1 MRGKPVPPQGVGQEP
16 GIIPARAGKTA
27 RDYRAR
33 SSRPDHPRACG
44 ENALRSTNLP
54 GVPGSSPRVRG
65 KRPHRRPDAL
75 GDRIIPA
82 RAGKTYSKPPARSS
96 PRDHPRACGENGTT
110 STRRSLSRG
119 SSPRVRGKRRRPRRD
134 GQSRGIIPARAGKTE
149 GERGLSL
156 GLGDHPR
163 ACGENSWIWS
173 WQRVTGGSSPRVRGK
188 RSQAALHAA
197 GRGIIPAR
205 AGKTR
210 PRRAPPRSRPDHPRA
225 CGENIGDFAADRRS
239 GGSSPRVRGKQPRP
253 RRAERGAGSSPRVRG
268 KPPVLPG
275 PFDDGRLIPARAGK
289 TTTRP
294 PCSTAVTAHPRAC
307 GENIALVWA
316 PVASSGSSPRV
327 RGKRSFALPCGFPPE
342 AHPRACGE
350 NAYNWV
356 KNLFS
361 GGSSPRVRG
370 KRPSLLLW
378 GLGRRLIPARAG
390 KTSTSSTAGSP
401 ASAHPRACGENRRRR

>member
-188 RSQAALHAA
+188 H
-197 GRGIIPAR
+197 
-205 AGKTR
+205 
-210 PRRAPPRSRPDHPRA
+210 
-225 CGENIGDFAADRRS
+225 
-239 GGSSPRVRGKQPRP
+239 RVGL
-253 RRAERGAGSSPRVRG
+253 GAGG
-268 KPPVLPG
+268 ELG
-275 PFDDGRLIPARAGK
+275 LIPARAGK
-289 TTTRP
+289 TVFRTP
-294 PCSTAVTAHPRAC
+294 LW
-307 GENIALVWA
+307 I
-316 PVASSGSSPRV
+316 SP
-327 RGKRSFALPCGFPPE
+327 
-342 AHPRACGE
+342 
-350 NAYNWV
+350 
-356 KNLFS
+356 

-370 KRPSLLLW
+370 KRLQ
-378 GLGRRLIPARAG
+378 LGEKPVQRGLIPARAG
-390 KTSTSSTAGSP
+390 KTSIAPPLGVRTA
-401 ASAHPRACGENRRRR
+401 AHPRACGENVHVFDGRLTCVGSSPRVRGKP